1 MTFSSPSWRS
11 LNLLK
16 GSLNHPKQVTLNHQV
31 QIFPQL
37 ETTPK
42 LHPNLFG
49 KGRFLET
56 ENLQQRDPGPS
67 KHPSLF
73 LTHQGNPCCPETGHL
88 KSKFQDVKIMK
99 ITQGTR
105 YLKKS
110 VCIYIYYVIY
120 MYIYICFFYIRTQIH
135 SSGTDSRHFCWAIS
149 INAQDPGWAS
159 GFRWPRSHWWKG
171 HLLTGKG

>member
-37 ETTPK
+37 EK
-42 LHPNLFG
+42 LQNFTQIFLA
-49 KGRFLET
+49 KGDFWKQKISR
-56 ENLQQRDPGPS
+56 QRDPGPS

-73 LTHQGNPCCPETGHL
+73 WTHQGNPCCPETGHL
-88 KSKFQDVKIMK
+88 KSKFQDVEIMK

-105 YLKKS
+105 YLKKYIYIFILY
-110 VCIYIYYVIY
+110 IYIYSIYV
-120 MYIYICFFYIRTQIH
+120 YIYAFF
-135 SSGTDSRHFCWAIS
+135 
-149 INAQDPGWAS
+149 
-159 GFRWPRSHWWKG
+159 
-171 HLLTGKG
+171 